1 MRLIR
6 LDGLGHRCRLRRV
19 VEYSRLPV
27 RAVDRRCFAGRL
39 VHQRCDAAR
48 ADDEQVAR
56 VYEKAGG
63 KASDMSAATVAKWQ
77 AIARETAWKDY
88 AAKND
93 GCARILKLV
102 EKTL

>member
-1 MRLIR
+1 M
-6 LDGLGHRCRLRRV
+6 GTSVFSASG
-19 VEYSRLPV
+19 S
-27 RAVDRRCFAGRL
+27 GS
-39 VHQRCDAAR
+39 
-48 ADDEQVAR
+48 
-56 VYEKAGG
+56 G
-63 KASDMSAATVAKWQ
+63 ASDMSAATVAKWQ